1 MFPIAGLF
9 SSSTPKVGDVVPD
22 FTCTDTEGG
31 THTLSAMLQRGPV
44 VVAFFPKAFTPT
56 CTRELQGYRDRH
68 EELTQA
74 SGQVLAVSM
83 DDAETMRRFKQTL
96 GAPFTFVPDPDGAL
110 VRLFDVKMP
119 LISLPRRFTF
129 VIGEGRRILKV
140 EAGKDAADPGGAIG
154 SCSIGR
160 AP

>member
-9 SSSTPKVGDVVPD
+9 SSSTPKPGDVVPD
-22 FTCTDTEGG
+22 FTCTDTEGR
-31 THTLSAMLQRGPV
+31 THTLSTLLKSGPV
-44 VVAFFPKAFTPT
+44 VVAFFPKAFTPV

-74 SGQVLAVSM
+74 HGQVLAVSM
-83 DDAETMRRFKQTL
+83 DDAPTMAKFKQSL
-96 GAPFTFVPDPDGAL
+96 GANFTFVPDPEGNL

-119 LISLPRRFTF
+119 LLSIPRRFTF
-129 VIGEGRRILKV
+129 VIGEGRRIVKV

-154 SCSIGR
+154 SCSIR
-160 AP
+160 